1 MHHNLLLAWLAA
13 FQMNKAQTKKVA
25 NQTIDI
31 IYYVPG
37 IGNQLGT
44 FDAVWGVHVESL
56 TPAPLKCQR
65 ADLEVAG
72 QETSERL
79 IEL

>member
-1 MHHNLLLAWLAA
+1 MDLYYSV
-13 FQMNKAQTKKVA
+13 KV
-25 NQTIDI
+25 IFVPKYVFRHRF

-44 FDAVWGVHVESL
+44 YDAVWGVRIELL